1 MGCKFIGIKKPEF
14 VAKTQFFLVFSVISL
29 FSDSPREIFN
39 MVVRQGTIEST
50 ATIESDS
57 LPEEEINSPVKYVNI
72 IQHYTVRYI
81 LTYSAW
87 YIVHHTQYCTV
98 KCVQSRL

>member
-1 MGCKFIGIKKPEF
+1 MGCKFIGIKKPGF
-14 VAKTQFFLVFSVISL
+14 VTKTQFFLVFSVISL
-29 FSDSPREIFN
+29 FSDSSREIFN

-72 IQHYTVRYI
+72 MQYGTYY
-81 LTYSAW
+81 TYSAW

-98 KCVQSRL
+98 KCVQSRLYK

>member
-81 LTYSAW
+81 L
-87 YIVHHTQYCTV
+87 YILSMVHCTPYTVLYCEMCTE
-98 KCVQSRL
+98 